1 MSENVKINIFEKDNT
16 SPSGTGIDS
25 TDIAFVPGF
34 SALGTAPQNTPT
46 LVTSVR
52 EFEKIFGSYPLV
64 LTARDVESYSG
75 YGFTEGDY
83 DRSYIYAKELLF
95 QGMPV
100 IYSNIVSDNS
110 YEGIK
115 FSEKSVMLDPNKT
128 ENYKC
133 LTIISD
139 PNKNG
144 EIKITSNSDY
154 TGDIDFKFGIN
165 VNIEGTDT
173 DTSASK
179 IIDFRIGGSNFEV
192 KNCKCEVADT
202 HKDLD
207 IVELSPTQYDVR
219 SAKAVKDV
227 KFAFIVTIHV
237 SLAKHESVDII
248 ITQPK
253 STISVLDVFYDK
265 HSENH
270 VNNQWA
276 IPSTQNPV
284 EDTIADKS
292 IYSVKYI
299 TSGGYPSV
307 ISSNNSASDVFAQ
320 DMIKAAAHR
329 GDAVALIDYQLDS
342 SERIFTVGDNKSTYS
357 KIHALFDN
365 NSDGSYGTMMSPWAM
380 YNCSSTLGNG
390 SNLISMPASFGYLMC
405 VAKAIKSSPN
415 WLAMAG
421 VSRGLVPGIKSLLV
435 PGGVVS
441 NFIAE
446 EMQPKYGVD
455 NHNISINTIT
465 NIRPY
470 GLTLW
475 GNRTLKPVSKDG
487 TVALNFLNTRN
498 MLSDIKKLLYT
509 TAKSCMF
516 EQNGDDLWI
525 KFKGGIEPLLRRL
538 KAGNGISDYQIVRG
552 TTKYNGDP
560 LTKGEVAAVIKVYPM
575 YAVEF
580 FELAVEINDEDVTVS

>member
-34 SALGTAPQNTPT
+34 SALGTAPQNIPT

-64 LTARDVESYSG
+64 LTDKDVASYSS
-75 YGFTEGDY
+75 YKFKAGDY
-83 DRSYIYAKELLF
+83 DRSYVYAKELLF

-100 IYSNIVSDNS
+100 IYSNIVSANS
-110 YEGIK
+110 YEGIE
-115 FSEKSVMLDPNKT
+115 FIENSVMFDPNKA

-133 LTIISD
+133 LTLISGSE
-139 PNKNG
+139 KG
-144 EIKITSNSDY
+144 KITITSNSDH

-165 VNIEGTDT
+165 VDIEGTDT
-173 DTSASK
+173 DNSAST

-192 KNCKCEVADT
+192 KNCRCEIADE
-202 HKDLD
+202 HKNLD

-219 SAKAVKDV
+219 SKAAANK

-248 ITQPK
+248 ITE
-253 STISVLDVFYDK
+253 STKSVLDVFYDK
-265 HSENH
+265 NSEHH
-270 VNNQWA
+270 VNTQWA
-276 IPSTQNPV
+276 IPSIENPV
-284 EDTIADKS
+284 DCTIADKS

-307 ISSNNSASDVFAQ
+307 ISADKSASDVFAK
-320 DMIKAAAHR
+320 DMIKAAEHR

-342 SERIFTVGDNKSTYS
+342 DERIFTVGDNKSTYS

-435 PGGVVS
+435 PGGVIS

-446 EMQPKYGVD
+446 EMQPKYGAE
-455 NHNISINTIT
+455 NHNISVNTIT